1 MSATVAWAVLIFG
14 FVLPLIHV
22 GISPKSG
29 PWKAPADSG
38 CPIGPRWGWLLI
50 VLFLGPIGWLM
61 FLRKTRSRGP
71 RTPMS

>member
-1 MSATVAWAVLIFG
+1 MSVTGAWALLIIG

-29 PWKAPADSG
+29 PWKAAADSG
-38 CPIGPRWGWLLI
+38 CPIGSRWGWIVI

-61 FLRKTRSRGP
+61 FFRKTRSRAP
-71 RTPMS
+71 RNTIS